1 MSFDPITLDEVR
13 RQAEATRADL
23 AALSAA
29 VQGLSVI
36 KKVQRGVITPTSAD
50 EVVVTV
56 SAIDVNKAFMTL
68 LTKAQNTAANR
79 GTQNIISARIINS
92 TSIGITAIT
101 VLEGWAGVYGHP
113 VSWELVEFK

>member
-1 MSFDPITLDEVR
+1 MNFDPITLDEVR

-36 KKVQRGVITPTSAD
+36 KKVQRGVITPTSTA

-68 LTKAQNTAANR
+68 LTKAHNTTSDGSTR
-79 GTQNIISARIINS
+79 NIISARIINS
-92 TSIGITAIT
+92 TSIGITAFT
-101 VLEGWAGVYGHP
+101 VVVSLTTVYHP

>member
-13 RQAEATRADL
+13 RQAEATRADV

-29 VQGLSVI
+29 MQSLSVI
-36 KKVQRGVITPTSAD
+36 KKVQRGVVTPTSTA
-50 EVVVTV
+50 EVVLTV

-68 LTKAQNTAANR
+68 LTKGHNSAPSKGLQNM
-79 GTQNIISARIINS
+79 ISARIISS
-92 TSIGITAIT
+92 TSIGITGFSNI
-101 VLEGWAGVYGHP
+101 EGMRYDYHP

>member
-36 KKVQRGVITPTSAD
+36 KKVQRGVITPTSTA

-56 SAIDVNKAFMTL
+56 SAVDVNKAFITL
-68 LTKAQNTAANR
+68 LTKSHNSQPDYGLKNV
-79 GTQNIISARIINS
+79 ISARIISS
-92 TSIGITAIT
+92 TSIGITGVSLI
-101 VLEGWAGVYGHP
+101 EGVRYEYHP

>member
-1 MSFDPITLDEVR
+1 MNFDPITLDEVR

-36 KKVQRGVITPTSAD
+36 KKVQRGVVTPTSTD

-68 LTKAQNTAANR
+68 LTKAQNTVFER
-79 GTQNIISARIINS
+79 GSQNIISARIINS
-92 TSIGITAIT
+92 TSIGIKGFTT
-101 VLEGWAGVYGHP
+101 VDSWATSYHP

>member
-13 RQAEATRADL
+13 RQAEATRADV

-36 KKVQRGVITPTSAD
+36 KKVQRGVVTPTSNA

-56 SAIDVNKAFMTL
+56 SAVDVNKAFMTL
-68 LTKAQNTAANR
+68 LTKGHNSAPSNGLQNM
-79 GTQNIISARIINS
+79 ISARIINS
-92 TSIGITAIT
+92 TSIGIKGFSF
-101 VLEGWAGVYGHP
+101 VEGLRYEYHP

>member
-1 MSFDPITLDEVR
+1 MNFDPITLDEVR

-36 KKVQRGVITPTSAD
+36 KKVQRGVVTPSTA

-56 SAIDVNKAFMTL
+56 SAIDVNKAFLTL
-68 LTKAQNTAANR
+68 LTTAHNTTSGR
-79 GTQNIISARIINS
+79 STQNMISARVISS
-92 TSIGITAIT
+92 TTIGIKGFT
-101 VLEGWAGVYGHP
+101 VVDGWAISYHP

>member
-1 MSFDPITLDEVR
+1 MNFDPITLDEVR
-13 RQAEATRADL
+13 RQAEATRADV

-36 KKVQRGVITPTSAD
+36 KKVQRGVVTPTSTA

-68 LTKAQNTAANR
+68 LTKGHNSAPSNGLQNM
-79 GTQNIISARIINS
+79 ISARIINS
-92 TSIGITAIT
+92 TSIGIQAFT
-101 VLEGWAGVYGHP
+101 VVAGGVISYHP

>member
-1 MSFDPITLDEVR
+1 MNFDPITLDEVR

-36 KKVQRGVITPTSAD
+36 KKVQRGVVTPKSSG
-50 EVVVTV
+50 EVVLTV
-56 SAIDVNKAFMTL
+56 SAIDVNKAFLTL
-68 LTKAQNTAANR
+68 LTTAHNTASGR
-79 GTQNIISARIINS
+79 STQNMISARVISS
-92 TSIGITAIT
+92 TTIGINGFT
-101 VLEGWAGVYGHP
+101 VEDGWATSYHP

>member
-1 MSFDPITLDEVR
+1 MNFDPITLDEVR

-36 KKVQRGVITPTSAD
+36 KKVQRGVVTPTSNA

-56 SAIDVNKAFMTL
+56 SAVDVNKAFMTL
-68 LTKAQNTAANR
+68 LTNGGDTSDSR
-79 GTQNIISARIINS
+79 GTQMRISARVINS
-92 TSIGITAIT
+92 TSIGIKGFTI
-101 VLEGWAGVYGHP
+101 VEGLTNVYHP
-113 VSWELVEFK
+113 VSWELVELK

>member
-13 RQAEATRADL
+13 RQAEATRADV

-29 VQGLSVI
+29 MQSLSVI
-36 KKVQRGVITPTSAD
+36 KKVQRGVVTPTSSA

-68 LTKAQNTAANR
+68 LTKGHNSAPSKGLQNM
-79 GTQNIISARIINS
+79 ISARIISS
-92 TSIGITAIT
+92 TSIGITGFSNIES
-101 VLEGWAGVYGHP
+101 LRYDYHP

>member
-36 KKVQRGVITPTSAD
+36 KKVQRGVITPTSAA

-68 LTKAQNTAANR
+68 LTKAQNTAADR
-79 GTQNIISARIINS
+79 GTQNIISARIINR
-92 TSIGITAIT
+92 TSIGITAFT
-101 VLEGWAGVYGHP
+101 VVESWTTAYHP

>member
-36 KKVQRGVITPTSAD
+36 KKVQRGVITPTSTA

-68 LTKAQNTAANR
+68 LTTAHNTTSGR
-79 GTQNIISARIINS
+79 STQNIISARIINS
-92 TSIGITAIT
+92 TSIGINAFT
-101 VLEGWAGVYGHP
+101 VVDGWMFVYHP

>member
-13 RQAEATRADL
+13 RQAETTRADV

-36 KKVQRGVITPTSAD
+36 KKVQRGVVTPTSTA

-68 LTKAQNTAANR
+68 LTKAQNTAIDR

-92 TSIGITAIT
+92 TSIGIKACTDVESLTI
-101 VLEGWAGVYGHP
+101 VYHP

>member
-1 MSFDPITLDEVR
+1 MNFDPITLDEVR
-13 RQAEATRADL
+13 RQAEATRADV

-36 KKVQRGVITPTSAD
+36 KKVQRGVVTPTSSE

-68 LTKAQNTAANR
+68 LTKGHNSARSNGLQNM
-79 GTQNIISARIINS
+79 ISARIINS
-92 TSIGITAIT
+92 TSIGITGFSNIES
-101 VLEGWAGVYGHP
+101 LRYDYHP

>member
-1 MSFDPITLDEVR
+1 MNFDPITLDEVR

-36 KKVQRGVITPTSAD
+36 KKVQRGVVTTTSSA

-56 SAIDVNKAFMTL
+56 SAVDVNKAFMTL
-68 LTKAQNTAANR
+68 LTKAQKTAPDR
-79 GTQNIISARIINS
+79 GTQNIISARIIDS
-92 TSIGITAIT
+92 TSIGIKAFT
-101 VLEGWAGVYGHP
+101 VVESFTNVYHP

>member
-1 MSFDPITLDEVR
+1 MNFDPITLDEVR

-36 KKVQRGVITPTSAD
+36 KKVQRGVVTPTSSE

-56 SAIDVNKAFMTL
+56 SAVDLNKAFMTL
-68 LTKAQNTAANR
+68 LTKVQNTSYSR
-79 GTQNIISARIINS
+79 STSGIISARIINS
-92 TSIGITAIT
+92 TSIGIKAFT
-101 VLEGWAGVYGHP
+101 VVESLTNIYHP

>member
-1 MSFDPITLDEVR
+1 MNFDPITLDEVR

-36 KKVQRGVITPTSAD
+36 KKVQRGVVTPSTA

-68 LTKAQNTAANR
+68 LTKAQNTVIDR
-79 GTQNIISARIINS
+79 GTKNIISARIINS
-92 TSIGITAIT
+92 TSIGIQAFAIVESLT
-101 VLEGWAGVYGHP
+101 IFYHP

>member
-1 MSFDPITLDEVR
+1 MNFDPITLDEVR

-36 KKVQRGVITPTSAD
+36 KKVQRGVVTPTSSE

-68 LTKAQNTAANR
+68 LTIGHNNAPDRYLQNM
-79 GTQNIISARIINS
+79 ISARIINS
-92 TSIGITAIT
+92 TSVGIKGFSN
-101 VLEGWAGVYGHP
+101 LESLRYDYHP

>member
-13 RQAEATRADL
+13 RQAETTRADV

-36 KKVQRGVITPTSAD
+36 KKVQRGVVTPTSTA

-68 LTKAQNTAANR
+68 LTKGHNSEPSNGLQNM
-79 GTQNIISARIINS
+79 ISARIISS
-92 TSIGITAIT
+92 TSIGIKGFTLI
-101 VLEGWAGVYGHP
+101 EGLRYEYHP